1 MARSTA
7 YLETS
12 RHSVYY
18 FRIRVPLAARTA
30 IAATHIRKSLKTKC
44 RREAVVRSAAMLEQ
58 VEPIFAAAE
67 RGDIVDLPSL
77 TWRSRHKQATEPTRL
92 DAGYKVEPCRKLSD
106 VWALYEKEQRLEG
119 VSVKTIADKQSLVK
133 LLIRVI
139 GDKPVRNIDR
149 NEAHRFKEV
158 ALKLPPR
165 INQLPKQPLSQV
177 IEKAKQTISIT
188 TFNNW
193 VKNLIT
199 LFKFAQ
205 REGYCDN
212 NPFEGLKVKQR
223 VKASEQ
229 RSRLSDNDLQQ
240 LFDLGRYPDKTDKLP
255 YRYWLPYLGLYTGAR
270 LNELCQLYLDDFVFV
285 DGIDCIHI
293 RESRPDQKLK
303 NLTSERVVP
312 INSKLKELGLLQYV
326 AHLRKT
332 DSVRLFPELRW
343 SKFHGYGVAP
353 SIWFSRYMAARGL
366 KSSTERKDFHSF
378 RHTVADSLKQQ
389 GVSEE
394 FVAGLL
400 GHSTGGITFGRYG
413 KDWQPK
419 QLVPLVE
426 LLLLP

>member
-7 YLETS
+7 YIEIS

-44 RREAVVRSAAMLEQ
+44 RREAVVRCAALLEQ
-58 VEPIFAAAE
+58 VERIFAAAE
-67 RGDIVDLPSL
+67 RGEIVDLPSL
-77 TWRSRHKQATEPTRL
+77 TWRARYKQTIERAQL
-92 DAGYKVEPCRKLSD
+92 DATVEVEPCRKLSL
-106 VWALYEKEQRLEG
+106 VWTQYEKEQRLEG
-119 VSVKTIADKQSLVK
+119 VSAKTIMDKQSLVK

-139 GDKPVRNIDR
+139 GDKPVRSIDR
-149 NEAHRFKEV
+149 KEAQRFKEV

-165 INQLPKQPLSQV
+165 INQLPRQSISQL

-193 VKNLIT
+193 VKNLVTI
-199 LFKFAQ
+199 FKFAQ

-229 RSRLSDNDLQQ
+229 RSRLSDNDLRQ
-240 LFDLGRYPDKTDKLP
+240 LFDLGSYPDKTQKLS

-270 LNELCQLYLDDFVFV
+270 LNELCQLYLDDFVVV

-293 RESRPDQKLK
+293 RGTRPDQKLK

-326 AHLRKT
+326 ERLREEGCA
-332 DSVRLFPELRW
+332 RLFPELRW

-353 SIWFSRYMAARGL
+353 SIWFNRYMDARGL
-366 KSSTERKDFHSF
+366 KSGSERKDFHSF

-394 FVAGLL
+394 LVGGLL
-400 GHSTGGITFGRYG
+400 GHTTGGITFGRYG
-413 KDWQPK
+413 KDWNPVK
-419 QLVPLVE
+419 LASLVE
-426 LLLLP
+426 LLLIP